1 MAIAELDKD
10 RIEDALERRMRRRV
24 LGGLFDEDEGEEPG
38 ERLMRRRLR
47 RRLRRRMLAELF
59 DEDEEPGERLIR
71 RRLRRRLL
79 GELFDEDD
87 EPGERLIRRL
97 VRRHL
102 LGELF
107 DEDWEPGER
116 LIRRALR
123 RHLLGALF
131 DGGPSER
138 RLRRRAARAAFTPKA
153 DIFEH
158 AGTLVIKAELPGVKK
173 GDVEVT
179 MDDGE
184 LVISGE
190 RKAEPAIKDDDYYQG
205 ETMHGRFYRRL
216 RLPAWAKLEQIK
228 ADHKDGVLEIRVP
241 IPAQPKVALA

>member
-1 MAIAELDKD
+1 MTIADKAAEIKAALGD
-10 RIEDALERRMRRRV
+10 GGEEYGPEDVIEDALERRLRRRV
-24 LGGLFDEDEGEEPG
+24 LAELTDEDEQPG
-38 ERLMRRRLR
+38 ERLMRHG
-47 RRLRRRMLAELF
+47 LRRRMFADLF
-59 DEDEEPGERLIR
+59 DEDEEPGERLM
-71 RRLRRRLL
+71 
-79 GELFDEDD
+79 
-87 EPGERLIRRL
+87 RRL

-102 LGELF
+102 LAELL

-138 RLRRRAARAAFTPKA
+138 RMRRRAARAAFTPKA
-153 DIFEH
+153 DIFEQD
-158 AGTLVIKAELPGVKK
+158 GTLVIKAELPGVKK

-190 RKAEPAIKDDDYYQG
+190 RKAEPAIKDEDYYQG